1 MKAIID
7 DIHFRI
13 DCDPTQLLFLADGT
27 PVGAIPGLSSYFI
40 NDKEVTKEEYEK
52 TLKGVIEQ
60 CNG

>member
-1 MKAIID
+1 M
-7 DIHFRI
+7 
-13 DCDPTQLLFLADGT
+13 LFLADGQ
-27 PVGAIPGLSSYFI
+27 PVGMIPGLAYYFI